1 MSLES
6 LFRQAGIAY
15 AVGGEHRNVRTGWIG
30 IDCPWCGFSGE
41 GKFHLG
47 ISLSPIHTV
56 CWNCGGHSLPSV
68 ICELF
73 RVGYGQ
79 AHRML
84 LEADVQLDQISKPS
98 VDAPVTGEL
107 KLPKGREPLGIRHR
121 RYLRKRG
128 FDPDEIA
135 HLWGIEG
142 IGINS
147 MRLCWRIFIPIYLG
161 NRIVSWTTR
170 AIMKN
175 ATQRYITAS
184 REEEAISCKHV
195 LYGAQHAK
203 DRIVIGEGPTDAWR
217 LGPGAVAT
225 LGLVVSPVQIE
236 LMSRY
241 HVRAICFDNSRGAQ
255 LRAEKLANQLEM
267 LPGET
272 HVIQLDSDD
281 LGCASDNEI
290 RQIRRTILKE
300 R

>member
-1 MSLES
+1 MSLED
-6 LFRQAGIAY
+6 LFRQAGIKY
-15 AVGGEHRNVRTGWIG
+15 AVGGQHRHVRPGWLG

-47 ISLSPIHTV
+47 IHLSRGYAV
-56 CWNCGGHSLPSV
+56 CWNCGGHQIPSV

-84 LEADVQLDQISKPS
+84 LEADVQLDQLPKQQIA
-98 VDAPVTGEL
+98 APVTGEL
-107 KLPKGREPLGIRHR
+107 KLPKGREELGPRHR
-121 RYLRKRG
+121 RYLRQRG
-128 FDPDEIA
+128 FDPDEIVR
-135 HLWGIEG
+135 LWNIQGI
-142 IGINS
+142 S
-147 MRLCWRIFIPIYLG
+147 LASVRLRWRLFIPIHLG

-170 AIMKN
+170 AILKDAKM
-175 ATQRYITAS
+175 RYITAS
-184 REEEAISCKHV
+184 HEEEAVSCKHV

-203 DRIVIGEGPTDAWR
+203 DRIVIAEGPTDAWR
-217 LGPGAVAT
+217 LGVGAVAT
-225 LGLVVSPVQIE
+225 LGLVVTPIQVE

-241 HVRAICFDNSRGAQ
+241 SVRAICFDNSRGAQ
-255 LRAEKLANQLEM
+255 LRAQKLADQLEM